1 MIIKKYI
8 LIIFLILITQ
18 KVINGQTMGTN
29 LVPNPGF
36 EEYIE
41 CPFSLGQIKKAIPW
55 DEAMGIFPGSS
66 DYLNFCS
73 NNIYIQQVL
82 SINNPLNGNG
92 CAAIGLYGSHLFGL
106 FDNYREYI
114 EVKLSDKL
122 IKNKKYCIKF
132 YTILS
137 KYFNYATANIGLLIT
152 KDYVNSFDPLHPG
165 FMIINDSIPQII
177 NKNGIIIDSVN
188 WSKISGLYYAKG
200 DEEYITIGNFDD
212 DNHTNWISLDGNIYG
227 AAYYLVDDVSVCECS
242 FDINL
247 GQDTS
252 LCEGESI
259 ILSPNLPKATYT
271 WQDSSH
277 AATFEVKQSGTYWVR
292 AYVADYDITT
302 TDTIVIKSG
311 DDSYCNPPLTIP
323 NVITPNGDSQNDN
336 FKILNSEYY
345 DIALQIYNRWGRLI
359 YETSNYQNDFSCRDC
374 ADGVYFYVL
383 KAKSKRNG
391 REKEYKGSLT
401 VING

>member
-1 MIIKKYI
+1 MRNLVI
-8 LIIFLILITQ
+8 LLILLIANKAIAQ
-18 KVINGQTMGTN
+18 HLIGSN
-29 LVPNPGF
+29 LVPNSGF
-36 EEYIE
+36 EEYLD
-41 CPFSLGQIKKAIPW
+41 CPYNICQIKKALPW
-55 DEAMGIFPGSS
+55 DEAMGIYTGSS

-73 NNIYIQQVL
+73 NYLDIQEIL
-82 SINNPLNGNG
+82 SLNQPLNGSG
-92 CAAIGLYGSHLFGL
+92 CAGIIPYGSHLFGL
-106 FDNYREYI
+106 YDNYREYI
-114 EVKLSDKL
+114 EVKLKDRL
-122 IKNKKYCIKF
+122 IKKKLYCIKF

-188 WSKISGLYYAKG
+188 WSKISGLYQAKG

-227 AAYYLVDDVSVCECS
+227 AAYYLIDDVSVCECS

-247 GQDTS
+247 GADTM
-252 LCEGESI
+252 LCEGETI
-259 ILSPNLPKATYT
+259 ILNPMLPNATYT

-277 AATFEVKQSGTYWVR
+277 AATIEVKQPGTYWVR
-292 AYVADYDITT
+292 AYVAEYDITT
-302 TDTIVIKSG
+302 TDTIVIKAG
-311 DDSYCNPPLTIP
+311 DDSYCNPSLTIP

-345 DIALQIYNRWGRLI
+345 DIALQIFNRWGRLI

-374 ADGVYFYVL
+374 ADGVYYYVI

-401 VING
+401 IING